1 MKEPTGKAPI
11 KEMALI
17 YEKAWNEVVEEQ
29 PPWKKSIIINN
40 FEVISGRHIYHSKA
54 DQRMMKDIVYEAR
67 VRAEDIIEAKWSGKY

>member
-1 MKEPTGKAPI
+1 MKEHTGEAPI

-17 YEKAWNEVVEEQ
+17 YEKAWNDVVEEQ

-54 DQRMMKDIVYEAR
+54 DQRMMVDIIKEAR
-67 VRAEDIIEAKWSGKY
+67 ERAEDIIEAKWSGKY